1 MDWPLKFGIFLAPFH
16 PTGQNPTAAL
26 ERDLDLVVLLDRLGY
41 DEAWIGEH
49 HSAGYEIIASPELFI
64 ATAAERTRRIK
75 LGTGVVSLPYHHPF
89 MTAQRIIQLD
99 HITRGRVMLGCGPGS
114 LPSDAFMLGIDP
126 ATQRDRME
134 EALGVI
140 LELFRSDEPV
150 THESDWFTLKDARLH
165 LRPYSEP
172 HPEVAV
178 AAMISPSGPRAAGK
192 HGVSMLSIGAT
203 QKAGIDLLGQHWSV
217 LEERSA
223 EFGTTPDRRS
233 WRLVSQVHVAE
244 TKEQAYRDVE
254 YGLEAYIE
262 YFRKVAA
269 LPMIPEGAEDH
280 PAELMNA
287 TGAGVVGTPEDLGD
301 FIDHLIEMSGGGFG
315 TFLIQAHEWAN
326 PAATQRSYELI
337 AQHLMARFQGSAR
350 RPTEQ
355 RDWAAANRQEFMGA
369 AGGAIMSQF
378 QKHSEEKA
386 AKAAAE
392 AEVGVEVEDA
402 LAGPAE

>member
-26 ERDLDLVVLLDRLGY
+26 ERDLDLVVLLDKLGY

-150 THESDWFTLKDARLH
+150 THESDWFTLKNARLH
-165 LRPYSEP
+165 LRPYSQP

-192 HGVSMLSIGAT
+192 YGVSMLSIGAT

-217 LEERSA
+217 MEERSA
-223 EFGTTPDRRS
+223 EFGTIPDRRD

-244 TKEQAYRDVE
+244 TKDQAYKDVE
-254 YGLEAYIE
+254 YGLDAYIE

-301 FIDHLIEMSGGGFG
+301 FIDHLIEMSNGGFG

-326 PAATQRSYELI
+326 PVATQRSYELI

-350 RPTEQ
+350 RPAEQ

-378 QKHSEEKA
+378 QKHGEEKA
-386 AKAAAE
+386 AKAALE
-392 AEVGVEVEDA
+392 AEVPGA
-402 LAGPAE
+402 LAAPVE

>member
-26 ERDLDLVVLLDRLGY
+26 ERDLDLVALLDKLGY

-150 THESDWFTLKDARLH
+150 THESDWFTLKNARLH
-165 LRPYSEP
+165 LRPYSQP

-192 HGVSMLSIGAT
+192 YGVSMLSIGAT

-217 LEERSA
+217 MEERSA
-223 EFGTTPDRRS
+223 EFGTIPDRRD

-244 TKEQAYRDVE
+244 TKDQAYKDVE
-254 YGLEAYIE
+254 YGLDAYIE

-301 FIDHLIEMSGGGFG
+301 FIDHLIEMSNGGFG

-326 PAATQRSYELI
+326 PVATQRSYELI

-350 RPTEQ
+350 RPAEQ

-378 QKHSEEKA
+378 QKHGEEKA
-386 AKAAAE
+386 AKAALE
-392 AEVGVEVEDA
+392 AEVPGA
-402 LAGPAE
+402 LAAPVE

>member
-1 MDWPLKFGIFLAPFH
+1 MDWPLKFGIFMAPFH

-26 ERDLDLVVLLDRLGY
+26 ERDLDLVVLLDKLGF

-64 ATAAERTRRIK
+64 ATAAERTRHIRF
-75 LGTGVVSLPYHHPF
+75 GTGVVSLPYHHPF

-150 THESDWFTLKDARLH
+150 THESDWFTLRNARLH
-165 LRPYSEP
+165 LKPYSDP

-192 HGVSMLSIGAT
+192 YGVSMLSIGAT

-217 LEERSA
+217 LEERSE
-223 EFGTTPDRRS
+223 EFGTVPDRRN

-244 TKEQAYRDVE
+244 TKEQAYKDVE
-254 YGLEAYIE
+254 YGLQDYVD

-269 LPMIPEGAEDH
+269 LPMIPEGDDAH
-280 PAELMNA
+280 PAELLNN
-287 TGAGVVGTPEDLGD
+287 TGAGVVGTPDDLAE
-301 FIDHLIEMSGGGFG
+301 FLDHLIETSDGGFG

-337 AQHLMARFQGSAR
+337 AQHLMGRFQGSAQ

-378 QKHSEEKA
+378 QKHGEEKA
-386 AKAAAE
+386 AREAANAATADPVAAA
-392 AEVGVEVEDA
+392 
-402 LAGPAE
+402 PAE

>member
-1 MDWPLKFGIFLAPFH
+1 MAVMDWPLKFGIFMAPFH

-26 ERDLDLVVLLDRLGY
+26 ERDLDLVVLLDKLGY

-64 ATAAERTRRIK
+64 ATAAERTRHIRF
-75 LGTGVVSLPYHHPF
+75 GTGVVSLPYHHPF
-89 MTAQRIIQLD
+89 MVAQRIIQLD

-150 THESDWFTLKDARLH
+150 THESEWFTLRNARLH
-165 LRPYSEP
+165 LKPYSDP

-192 HGVSMLSIGAT
+192 YGVSMLSIGAT

-217 LEERSA
+217 LQERSD
-223 EFGTTPDRRS
+223 EFGTVPDRRN

-244 TKEQAYRDVE
+244 TKEQAYKDVE
-254 YGLEAYIE
+254 YGLQDYVD

-269 LPMIPEGAEDH
+269 LPMIPEGDDAH
-280 PAELMNA
+280 PAELLNN
-287 TGAGVVGTPEDLGD
+287 TGAGVVGTPDDLAE
-301 FIDHLIEMSGGGFG
+301 FLDHLIEMSDGGFG

-337 AQHLMARFQGSAR
+337 AQHLMGRFQGSAQ

-378 QKHSEEKA
+378 QKHNEEKA
-386 AKAAAE
+386 AKGAAE
-392 AEVGVEVEDA
+392 PVAAE
-402 LAGPAE
+402 

>member
-1 MDWPLKFGIFLAPFH
+1 MDWPLKFGMFMAPFH

-26 ERDLDLVVLLDRLGY
+26 ERDLDVVVLLDRLGY

-64 ATAAERTRRIK
+64 ATAAERTRHIRF
-75 LGTGVVSLPYHHPF
+75 GTGVVSLPYHHPF
-89 MTAQRIIQLD
+89 MVAQRLVQLD
-99 HITRGRVMLGCGPGS
+99 HLTRGRVMLGCGPGS

-140 LELFRSDEPV
+140 LQLLRSDEPV
-150 THESDWFTLKDARLH
+150 THESEWFTLRDARLH
-165 LRPYSEP
+165 LKPYTRP

-203 QKAGIDLLGQHWSV
+203 QKAGIDLLSQHWSV
-217 LEERSA
+217 MEERSEQFA
-223 EFGTTPDRRS
+223 TTPDRRN
-233 WRLVSQVHVAE
+233 WRLVSQVHIAE

-269 LPMIPEGAEDH
+269 LPMIPEGTQEH

-287 TGAGVVGTPEDLGD
+287 TGAGVVGTPDDLGD
-301 FIDHLIEMSGGGFG
+301 FIDHLIEMSDGGFG

-326 PAATQRSYELI
+326 PVATRRSFELI
-337 AQHLMARFQGSAR
+337 AQHVMARFQGSAI
-350 RPTEQ
+350 RPAEQ

-378 QKHSEEKA
+378 QKHGEERA
-386 AKAAAE
+386 AREAAA
-392 AEVGVEVEDA
+392 ADGQDA
-402 LAGPAE
+402 VPAP

>member
-1 MDWPLKFGIFLAPFH
+1 MAVMDWPLKFGIFMAPFH

-26 ERDLDLVVLLDRLGY
+26 ERDLDLVVLLDKLGY

-64 ATAAERTRRIK
+64 ATAAERTRHIRF
-75 LGTGVVSLPYHHPF
+75 GTGVVSLPYHHPF
-89 MTAQRIIQLD
+89 MVAQRIIQLD

-165 LRPYSEP
+165 LKPYSDP

-217 LEERSA
+217 MEERSE
-223 EFGTTPDRRS
+223 EFGTVPDRRN
-233 WRLVSQVHVAE
+233 WRLVSQVHIAE
-244 TKEQAYRDVE
+244 TKEQAYKDVE
-254 YGLEAYIE
+254 YGLEEYIE

-269 LPMIPEGAEDH
+269 LPMIPEGTSDH

-287 TGAGVVGTPEDLGD
+287 TGAGVVGTPDDLGD
-301 FIDHLIEMSGGGFG
+301 FIDHLIEMSDGGFG
-315 TFLIQAHEWAN
+315 TFLVQAHEWAN

-337 AQHLMARFQGSAR
+337 AQHLMGRFQGSAR

-386 AKAAAE
+386 AKQATAAA
-392 AEVGVEVEDA
+392 A
-402 LAGPAE
+402 PAE

>member
-1 MDWPLKFGIFLAPFH
+1 MAVMDWPLKFGTFMAPFH

-26 ERDLDLVVLLDRLGY
+26 ERDLDLVVLLDKLGF

-64 ATAAERTRRIK
+64 ATAAERTRHITF
-75 LGTGVVSLPYHHPF
+75 GTGVVSLPYHHPF
-89 MTAQRIIQLD
+89 MVAQRIIQLD
-99 HITRGRVMLGCGPGS
+99 HITRGRIMLGCGPGS

-150 THESDWFTLKDARLH
+150 THESDWFTLRNARLH
-165 LRPYSEP
+165 LKPYSQP

-217 LEERSA
+217 LEERSE
-223 EFGTTPDRRS
+223 EFGTVPDRRN
-233 WRLVSQVHVAE
+233 WRLVSQIHIAE

-254 YGLEAYIE
+254 YGLQDYVD

-269 LPMIPEGAEDH
+269 LPMIPEGADDH
-280 PAELMNA
+280 PADLMNN
-287 TGAGVVGTPEDLGD
+287 TGAGIIGTPDDLCD
-301 FIDHLIEMSGGGFG
+301 FIDHLIEMSDGGFG
-315 TFLIQAHEWAN
+315 TFLTQAHEWAN

-337 AQHLMARFQGSAR
+337 AQHVMGRFQGSAQ

-378 QKHSEEKA
+378 QQHAEEKA
-386 AKAAAE
+386 AKETRTAE
-392 AEVGVEVEDA
+392 
-402 LAGPAE
+402 PAPAD